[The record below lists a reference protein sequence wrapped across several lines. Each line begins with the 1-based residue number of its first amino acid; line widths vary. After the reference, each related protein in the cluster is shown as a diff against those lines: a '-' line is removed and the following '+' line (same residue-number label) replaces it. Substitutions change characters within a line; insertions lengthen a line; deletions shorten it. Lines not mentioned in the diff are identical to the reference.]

1 MDCAPHRSRSDKES
15 VMYASK
21 AAPRDAGR
29 FAAPGAKDA
38 EMSMNR
44 RCRGTG
50 DTEALISLLA
60 ETYPREDTTDQS
72 RGFPIT
78 SIATIDTCELFHR
91 RPPSGFRRNIE
102 FALGRRLKIDICRD
116 KYGNQQGQ
124 RMIVNRPNLAVLP
137 VLGEYRNDWGCTTYR
152 VDVAVDFHMP
162 NLKSAKLF
170 HGVVDRCGVLK
181 WRSPQ
186 TTKSHLEDDDGWIT
200 VYWCDDRRARN
211 VILYHKRHDP
221 RIVRLELRFMNSTA
235 VRRAGLM
242 YPTSLEDINPAALFN
257 HHFKLVESRPNIS
270 NACLKIVDKP
280 SACDP
285 DTRALTCNPSSRKA
299 PSRAHGQRHQR
310 AFATTGKARLE
321 RNNTSTSPTSPNQP
335 FVSCTEIPN
344 PSSPESEHQT
354 PEIKGLD

>member
-1 MDCAPHRSRSDKES
+1 
-15 VMYASK
+15 
-21 AAPRDAGR
+21 
-29 FAAPGAKDA
+29 
-38 EMSMNR
+38 MNR

-102 FALGRRLKIDICRD
+102 SALGRRVKIDICRD

-162 NLKSAKLF
+162 NLKSAKLL

-257 HHFKLVESRPNIS
+257 HHFKLVEFRPEYIERMSENRRQAERVRSRYTRLDLQSFLRGKHHPERMVKDISELLPLPAKLDWNVITHQHPPPPPTNPLSLVQKSPIHLPPNL
-270 NACLKIVDKP
+270 NTKLQ
-280 SACDP
+280 
-285 DTRALTCNPSSRKA
+285 RSR
-299 PSRAHGQRHQR
+299 
-310 AFATTGKARLE
+310 
-321 RNNTSTSPTSPNQP
+321 
-335 FVSCTEIPN
+335 V
-344 PSSPESEHQT
+344 
-354 PEIKGLD
+354 